1 LTNVYPNNNN
11 NNNNKN
17 KNNNNNNNTVKSKP
31 LELYELAGNNVPS
44 KLKSNYTELFSLK
57 ERNSLLE
64 ELLRRRE
71 DYGEVSNDLQV
82 IEAER
87 VRLSLLEEKI
97 KEVLTMLRSLNSMVI
112 K

>member
-1 LTNVYPNNNN
+1 
-11 NNNNKN
+11 
-17 KNNNNNNNTVKSKP
+17 
-31 LELYELAGNNVPS
+31 
-44 KLKSNYTELFSLK
+44 
-57 ERNSLLE
+57 LLE

>member
-1 LTNVYPNNNN
+1 MGPPSCIWDHDLAFMSLAKL
-11 NNNNKN
+11 NKILVN
-17 KNNNNNNNTVKSKP
+17 
-31 LELYELAGNNVPS
+31 S
-44 KLKSNYTELFSLK
+44 KLILVCSLK